1 MCWETTQTLGK
12 NKQLSVITGCMRGPD
27 IDNITS
33 KVACSSAGGVLDVF
47 QCRVYRLILP
57 KRGHDPGMNL
67 ESLSF

>member
-1 MCWETTQTLGK
+1 
-12 NKQLSVITGCMRGPD
+12 MRGPD
-27 IDNITS
+27 IDNIAS

-47 QCRVYRLILP
+47 QRRVYRLILP

>member
-1 MCWETTQTLGK
+1 MLGNYSDK

-33 KVACSSAGGVLDVF
+33 KVACSSARGVLDVF
-47 QCRVYRLILP
+47 QSRVYRLILP